1 MKVIAKVNDSTYLA
15 EVSHTE
21 LEKLTDK
28 YYGNMKR
35 LEVGSTMNLGA
46 GHDFRDQIRS
56 ACKQMTDAVT
66 QFQRAKQSLF
76 AFAIMVGQ
84 LPPPAAEE
92 SAE

>member
-1 MKVIAKVNDSTYLA
+1 MKVIAKVNGDTYLA

-35 LEVGSTMNLGA
+35 LEVGDTMNLGA
-46 GHDFRDQIRS
+46 GHDFRDQIKS

-66 QFQRAKQSLF
+66 QFERAQKTLF
-76 AFAIMVGQ
+76 AFAIMAGQ
-84 LPPPAAEE
+84 LPEPTEPDPE
-92 SAE
+92 